1 MVHQDPCLSPGGTA
15 LAVWK
20 AFRFW
25 LLGVFVAGMK
35 GDQEI
40 CKAFPV
46 LPNFLSF
53 LQLQSRNEVDD
64 KWLEEPSK
72 LSSSVTHFVS
82 SITVACIGLWAWLC
96 ESLLSVGLLGSVA
109 SCDSLQTQL
118 HLRSHPLEFP

>member
-1 MVHQDPCLSPGGTA
+1 MVHHDPCLNPGGTA
-15 LAVWK
+15 LAMWK
-20 AFRFW
+20 TFRFW
-25 LLGVFVAGMK
+25 LLGVFVAGME

-64 KWLEEPSK
+64 KGLSEPSK

-82 SITVACIGLWAWLC
+82 SSTVACVGPWAWPC
-96 ESLLSVGLLGSVA
+96 ESPLSVGLLGWVA

-118 HLRSHPLEFP
+118 HLCSHPLEFP